1 MTTVVLIP
9 IRSFDDAK
17 SRLAPA
23 LDRDQRR
30 HLAMEMASTVI
41 GAAHDLPVRIV
52 TGDPAVEE
60 WAVERETPVLYLELN
75 GLNVSVTGAVIDAA
89 ADGFTRAIVAHAD
102 LPRAVDLRVADVDG
116 VAVVPDRHRD
126 GSNVLTVPTGVGFE
140 FAYGPGSF
148 ARHRAE
154 AARLAL
160 PFTEIDDDSLAWD
173 VDTLEDLPG

>member
-1 MTTVVLIP
+1 M
-9 IRSFDDAK
+9 
-17 SRLAPA
+17 
-23 LDRDQRR
+23 
-30 HLAMEMASTVI
+30 
-41 GAAHDLPVRIV
+41 
-52 TGDPAVEE
+52 
-60 WAVERETPVLYLELN
+60 
-75 GLNVSVTGAVIDAA
+75 IDAA